1 MFDRDSFICFFL
13 NLLTNQAIDFSKQ
26 AVAQSANEI
35 NTLFNNCKKTCTL
48 IASELFVQE
57 NLRKKLPSDIKQRYS
72 EELDINNR
80 LNLISSYII
89 DDVYGIYVIGDNG
102 AEYKSNSYKLISD
115 NLNQSEFYKT
125 TIQGGT
131 EIWFRSING
140 SQISTSIYGYNF
152 LTVTLPIKDKA
163 TGKYLGV
170 VAVDILESTLLKR
183 INDSSLG
190 ENGYLFYMDEN
201 NNQVVSTA
209 FNADYVPE
217 LSRGKMIKD
226 NDTQYFIMGNQ
237 KYIMVSNDTTSKWKV
252 AALISINTIQGK
264 STSITIL
271 IVILTA
277 IISILIILISIQ
289 TSNSFSKPIKELM
302 NSMKRISKGDWTAKT
317 TIYSQN
323 ELGQMAMGFNQM
335 VNKLNEQRQRILKE
349 QSQLR
354 KAQLDILQ
362 SQINPHF
369 LYNTLDLIIWMARN
383 KRKDEIISI
392 VYSLTKLLRIS
403 LSKGSDIISLEDE
416 ITHIESYLTI
426 QSIRYKDVIHYKIK
440 VPDELKPYRIP
451 KLTLQPIVE
460 NAIYHGLK
468 ETAEGGT
475 IFIEAQETDNTLLL
489 IVQDNGRGMDPSKEK
504 SINDMFLNPAMK
516 FGFGLNNVNER
527 IKLHFGKDY
536 GIEVSSQINVGTE
549 VKIRIPKI
557 KEILS

>member
-1 MFDRDSFICFFL
+1 
-13 NLLTNQAIDFSKQ
+13 
-26 AVAQSANEI
+26 
-35 NTLFNNCKKTCTL
+35 
-48 IASELFVQE
+48 
-57 NLRKKLPSDIKQRYS
+57 
-72 EELDINNR
+72 
-80 LNLISSYII
+80 
-89 DDVYGIYVIGDNG
+89 
-102 AEYKSNSYKLISD
+102 
-115 NLNQSEFYKT
+115 
-125 TIQGGT
+125 
-131 EIWFRSING
+131 
-140 SQISTSIYGYNF
+140 
-152 LTVTLPIKDKA
+152 
-163 TGKYLGV
+163 
-170 VAVDILESTLLKR
+170 
-183 INDSSLG
+183 
-190 ENGYLFYMDEN
+190 
-201 NNQVVSTA
+201 
-209 FNADYVPE
+209 
-217 LSRGKMIKD
+217 
-226 NDTQYFIMGNQ
+226 
-237 KYIMVSNDTTSKWKV
+237 
-252 AALISINTIQGK
+252 
-264 STSITIL
+264 
-271 IVILTA
+271 
-277 IISILIILISIQ
+277 
-289 TSNSFSKPIKELM
+289 
-302 NSMKRISKGDWTAKT
+302 
-317 TIYSQN
+317 
-323 ELGQMAMGFNQM
+323 MAMGFNQM